1 MGIVA
6 SWGRPVGVE
15 VKEAVGNLLGV
26 SHRCVGLILVLFLI
40 FLLLVSP
47 SFRILS
53 FWYLGYVWVW
63 V

>member
-6 SWGRPVGVE
+6 SWGRPIGVE
-15 VKEAVGNLLGV
+15 VKEAVGDLLGV
-26 SHRCVGLILVLFLI
+26 SHSCVGLRLFLFLT

-53 FWYLGYVWVW
+53 FC
-63 V
+63 